1 MAFNIEENLS
11 YISGNNYPQE
21 YLVALEVFIVL
32 IILSRV
38 FKFVILNR
46 LKKASA
52 ATKTELDDL
61 PIKIIDS
68 IGWPF
73 YIFLSLY
80 ISLLFVKIQDYFQTA
95 MNYILFIIVTYYT
108 IICLQNIIDYGAKK
122 ISSKQKEEDKYVI
135 DFSANLL
142 KGILWAIALLFIL
155 SNLGYNIST
164 LIAGLGIGGIA
175 IAFAMQNVL
184 GDIFASFSIYFD
196 KPFKVGDFIIVGK
209 DMGTVKKIGIKTTR
223 IQSLGGQEIIVSNK
237 DLTTSRVNNYK
248 RMKKR
253 RISFS
258 FGVVYETT
266 SQKLKKINQ
275 IIKDVFDKIPMAELD
290 RVHFKEYGDF
300 SLNYEVVYYVNTGDY
315 NKYMDVQQEANFAIK
330 EEFEKEG
337 IEFAYPTQTV
347 LVNGQK

>member
-52 ATKTELDDL
+52 STRTGLDDL
-61 PIKIIDS
+61 PIKMIDS
-68 IGWPF
+68 IGWSF
-73 YIFLSLY
+73 YIFFSLY
-80 ISLLFVKIQDYFQTA
+80 ISLLFVKIPDYFQTA
-95 MNYILFIIVTYYT
+95 MNYILFILVTYYA

-122 ISSKQKEEDKYVI
+122 ISTKQKKEDTYVI

-175 IAFAMQNVL
+175 IAFALQNIL
-184 GDIFASFSIYFD
+184 G
-196 KPFKVGDFIIVGK
+196 
-209 DMGTVKKIGIKTTR
+209 
-223 IQSLGGQEIIVSNK
+223 
-237 DLTTSRVNNYK
+237 
-248 RMKKR
+248 
-253 RISFS
+253 
-258 FGVVYETT
+258 
-266 SQKLKKINQ
+266 
-275 IIKDVFDKIPMAELD
+275 
-290 RVHFKEYGDF
+290 
-300 SLNYEVVYYVNTGDY
+300 
-315 NKYMDVQQEANFAIK
+315 
-330 EEFEKEG
+330 
-337 IEFAYPTQTV
+337 
-347 LVNGQK
+347 